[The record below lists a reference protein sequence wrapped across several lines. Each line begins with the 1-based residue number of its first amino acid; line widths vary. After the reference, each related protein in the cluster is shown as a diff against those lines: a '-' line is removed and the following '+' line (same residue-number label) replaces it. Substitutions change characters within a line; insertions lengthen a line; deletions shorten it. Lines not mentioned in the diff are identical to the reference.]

1 MQFYKIKESLTP
13 CTLNE
18 LGFDLVPEPPAE
30 YHHYLAPGKRP
41 ENQYIA
47 IVTPKEWDENR
58 ELFKMGI
65 EIDPSALRI
74 NSTKAV
80 VNFDSLTGTFLIPDR
95 SSITEKSS
103 GFSFA
108 LDERGIVFVDESG
121 KVIEMAEA
129 IRKSKRWKEPG
140 IERFLYDFLEL
151 IVESDRTLMENYEK
165 ELDAIEDRVLAE
177 DEKPGMSRINEIRGD
192 MRELKVHYEQLI
204 DMTQELEENENGFF
218 NEDAL
223 RYLHLFMNRMLRLQD
238 TAASVRDHALQ
249 VRDLYHTQ
257 LEVKQNRTMS
267 LLTVVTTVF
276 MPLTLITGWYGM
288 NFKYM
293 PELEMRWS
301 YPVVLLVC
309 IAIAVGCLVFF
320 KKKKWM

>member
-1 MQFYKIKESLTP
+1 M
-13 CTLNE
+13 
-18 LGFDLVPEPPAE
+18 
-30 YHHYLAPGKRP
+30 
-41 ENQYIA
+41 
-47 IVTPKEWDENR
+47 
-58 ELFKMGI
+58 I
-65 EIDPSALRI
+65 E
-74 NSTKAV
+74 K
-80 VNFDSLTGTFLIPDR
+80 
-95 SSITEKSS
+95 
-103 GFSFA
+103 
-108 LDERGIVFVDESG
+108 
-121 KVIEMAEA
+121 AEA
-129 IRKSKRWKEPG
+129 IKKSKRWKEPG
-140 IERFLYDFLEL
+140 IERFLYGFLEL

-238 TAASVRDHALQ
+238 TAASVRDHVLQ